1 MKLKGKLIREKESGY
16 SISVESIGA
25 FTQGETKEEALQMI
39 KEAIELMVN
48 QIDFQIQITSQSGNT
63 FYIEGNKPCI
73 LFALWLRQ
81 NRIKQGFTLEDMRKK
96 MGAKS
101 KNEYAKYEK
110 GKNQPSLE
118 KIEKLIKAVKPKA
131 NLLLI

>member
-1 MKLKGKLIREKESGY
+1 MKLKGKLINEKEGGY
-16 SISVESIGA
+16 SITVESVGA
-25 FTQGETKEEALQMI
+25 FTQGETKKEALQMI
-39 KEAIELMVN
+39 KEAIELMIN
-48 QIDFQIQITSQSGNT
+48 RDNFQIQITVFSGNT
-63 FYIEGNKPCI
+63 FYIEANQPYI

-81 NRIKQGFTLEDMRKK
+81 NRIKQGLTLEDMRKK

-110 GKNQPSLE
+110 GINQPSLE

-131 NLLLI
+131 SLLLI

>member
-1 MKLKGKLIREKESGY
+1 
-16 SISVESIGA
+16 
-25 FTQGETKEEALQMI
+25 
-39 KEAIELMVN
+39 
-48 QIDFQIQITSQSGNT
+48 
-63 FYIEGNKPCI
+63 
-73 LFALWLRQ
+73 
-81 NRIKQGFTLEDMRKK
+81 